1 MSGKD
6 NVWDLE
12 RAITEF
18 LIQKGVS
25 DDSFRWIYDKERSSQ
40 DNFATCLMIDGD
52 AHFYFWD
59 LDGMDELD
67 QVSQQYGYFP
77 EPINYIDIG
86 FYNIAEF
93 QAL

>member
-1 MSGKD
+1 MSEKD
-6 NVWDLE
+6 NVRNLE
-12 RAITEF
+12 KAITEF

-25 DDSFRWIYDKERSSQ
+25 DRTFRWMHDEERGTD

-67 QVSQQYGYFP
+67 QFSQHYGYFI

-86 FYNIAEF
+86 FYSIADV